1 MTESGDIRKLRM
13 QFKRAHP
20 DSVMVSAIVH
30 LRYVPGKIRTLERRI
45 ERDRKTLKKIQ
56 NDILYADSQRG
67 RLIFLQRM
75 IAERIERNVEKLNQ
89 LRLEVMNAQQKMQEV
104 MK

>member
-20 DSVMVSAIVH
+20 DEIRVSAIVH
-30 LRYVPGKIRTLERRI
+30 LRYVPGKIRTLKRRI
-45 ERDRKTLKKIQ
+45 ERDKETLKKIQ

-75 IAERIERNVEKLNQ
+75 IAERIERNAMELNRLKLESEMAREKID
-89 LRLEVMNAQQKMQEV
+89 EVIS
-104 MK
+104 

>member
-1 MTESGDIRKLRM
+1 M
-13 QFKRAHP
+13 QFKRTRP
-20 DSVMVSAIVH
+20 DEIRVSAIVH
-30 LRYVPGKIRTLERRI
+30 LRYVPGKIRTLKRRI
-45 ERDRKTLKKIQ
+45 QRDRETLKKIQ

-89 LRLEVMNAQQKMQEV
+89 LRLEKTNAQEKMQEALA
-104 MK
+104 

>member
-1 MTESGDIRKLRM
+1 MTEPKDVHRLRM
-13 QFKRAHP
+13 QFKQTHP
-20 DSVMVSAIVH
+20 DEIRVSAIVH

-67 RLIFLQRM
+67 RLIFLQGM
-75 IAERIERNVEKLNQ
+75 IAERIERNVQKLNQ

-104 MK
+104 LA